1 MEKVKLMKTKILHIV
16 LSFAILSLG
25 CMACSDEELSQSVQ
39 LDNGKVK
46 IVYKLADSSISRV
59 TEDGWNSPWNENK
72 ITRIDLFVFDGNGIC
87 QKHIQQNDK
96 DIENATSDQT
106 LPTNELSYD
115 EVISKQYTYYM
126 IANCSQLASV
136 GKPSL
141 TELEKITINPE
152 LDIDAHQTSFVM
164 DGVVKEPQIEGTTA
178 TLNFTLARAAV
189 KIRLYVQNK
198 DEEYITQQC
207 EYSLHNYVKKGT
219 TILSDSEAYGVQGRE
234 SMTTPLGWDKML
246 SYAQEGIDKAV
257 FYSYPNDWFD
267 VTLLN
272 DNGTFKDDGIYAK
285 DDLIDE
291 GKQTYI
297 MLTYDKN
304 EYKVPI
310 NFSISNDND
319 KTFSTDEEE
328 IAYIKE
334 IRDKY
339 YRIKRNHIYEIQVTI
354 DVETHE
360 ITIKRSVL
368 VNAWNEKEE
377 MDVTFGGEQ

>member
-1 MEKVKLMKTKILHIV
+1 MKTKILHIV
-16 LSFAILSLG
+16 LSFVILSLG
-25 CMACSDEELSQSVQ
+25 CIACSDEELSQSVQ

-72 ITRIDLFVFDGNGIC
+72 ITRIDLFVFDENGVC
-87 QKHIQQNDK
+87 QKHIQQD
-96 DIENATSDQT
+96 DIIEDATSDQI
-106 LPTNELSYD
+106 LSTNELSYD

-126 IANCSQLASV
+126 IANCSQLASED
-136 GKPSL
+136 KPSL
-141 TELEKITINPE
+141 TELKRKTITSD
-152 LDIDAHQTSFVM
+152 LKIDAYQASFVM
-164 DGVVKEPQIEGTTA
+164 DGVVKEPQVEETTA
-178 TLNFTLARAAV
+178 TLNFTLARAAA
-189 KIRLYVQNK
+189 KIRLSVQNK

-246 SYAQEGIDKAV
+246 KYNPDGIDKAV

-267 VTLLN
+267 VALLN

-291 GKQTYI
+291 DKQTYI

-319 KTFSTDEEE
+319 KTFSTDDEE

-334 IRDKY
+334 IRDTY
-339 YRIKRNHIYEIQVTI
+339 YRIKRNHIYNIEVTI
-354 DVETHE
+354 DVETQK
-360 ITIKRSVL
+360 ITINRSVL
-368 VNAWNEKEE
+368 VNAWDEKDE

>member
-16 LSFAILSLG
+16 LSFVILSLG
-25 CMACSDEELSQSVQ
+25 CIACSDEELSQSVQ

-72 ITRIDLFVFDGNGIC
+72 ITRIDLFVFDENGVC
-87 QKHIQQNDK
+87 QKHIQQD
-96 DIENATSDQT
+96 DIIEDATSDQI
-106 LPTNELSYD
+106 LSTNELSYD

-126 IANCSQLASV
+126 IANCSQLASED
-136 GKPSL
+136 KPSL
-141 TELEKITINPE
+141 TELKRKTITSD
-152 LDIDAHQTSFVM
+152 LKIDAYQASFVM
-164 DGVVKEPQIEGTTA
+164 DGVVKEPQVEETTA
-178 TLNFTLARAAV
+178 TLNFTLARAAA
-189 KIRLYVQNK
+189 KIRLSVQNK

-246 SYAQEGIDKAV
+246 KYNPDGIDKAV

-267 VTLLN
+267 VALLN

-291 GKQTYI
+291 DKQTYI

-319 KTFSTDEEE
+319 KTFSTDDEE

-334 IRDKY
+334 IRDTY
-339 YRIKRNHIYEIQVTI
+339 YRIKRNHIYNIEVTI
-354 DVETHE
+354 DVETQK
-360 ITIKRSVL
+360 ITINRSVL
-368 VNAWNEKEE
+368 VNAWDEKDE